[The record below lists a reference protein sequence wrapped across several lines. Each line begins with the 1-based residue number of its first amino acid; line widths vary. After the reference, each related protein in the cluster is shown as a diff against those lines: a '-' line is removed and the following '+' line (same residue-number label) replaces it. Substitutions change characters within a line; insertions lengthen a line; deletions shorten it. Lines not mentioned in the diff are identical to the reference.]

1 MTLSCVN
8 LVYLLPTF
16 RHFPIRFR
24 STTYAAGIDTE
35 EEKDMNTQI
44 KALVYSEK
52 PTSNGNNMKQFNKK
66 ITQLR
71 SVTKL

>member
-24 STTYAAGIDTE
+24 NTNYAVGIVMV

-44 KALVYSEK
+44 KALIYSEK
-52 PTSNGNNMKQFNKK
+52 P
-66 ITQLR
+66 
-71 SVTKL
+71 